1 LVENNPDEIVKEIS
15 QMTANSNE
23 LATCLPAGGMQY
35 SYNHFFEIKKKLL
48 EKQKK
53 GQHRGIRYV
62 TIIDNENIHL
72 IKIYLQAGIQVRHVR
87 NLPWGFRQT
96 NSCNNRENGRW
107 KKRPKSP
114 SKQ

>member
-35 SYNHFFEIKKKLL
+35 SYNHFFEIKKKIL
-48 EKQKK
+48 EKKKK

-62 TIIDNENIHL
+62 TIIGNDI
-72 IKIYLQAGIQVRHVR
+72 
-87 NLPWGFRQT
+87 
-96 NSCNNRENGRW
+96 
-107 KKRPKSP
+107 
-114 SKQ
+114 